1 MRHVN
6 DIVNGF
12 DITKPIGR
20 KKARLVEWF
29 QARPGSRFDVAE
41 VYASLGGELDVGEGQ
56 IRNYLN
62 SLADDG
68 VLQRHG
74 EKRIAYELADDVVV
88 PMRYQAFAVL
98 RHLGAIFD
106 IKRWGLAGFLTIMT
120 AIWAALT
127 LPFWFMW
134 GTLVV
139 YPMDSYAS
147 ITRPEFLQMAISMTV
162 WLVVFI
168 FVSTALYRLRRGI
181 ERGSRQRCGEFRDNG
196 DTDNL
201 PGVIHTVLLFSLTT
215 RLDFAPPPS
224 RHRIKT
230 VQSPCGLTSTL
241 IASRSS
247 IAR

>member
-88 PMRYQAFAVL
+88 PMRYQAFGVL

-139 YPMDSYAS
+139 YPTDSYAS

-168 FVSTALYRLRRGI
+168 FVSTALYRLRRWYR
-181 ERGSRQRCGEFRDNG
+181 ERQSTPATRRESF
-196 DTDNL
+196 T
-201 PGVIHTVLLFSLTT
+201 TVLQFPLTT
-215 RLDFAPPPS
+215 RLAFAPLPS